1 MKVAQKIFAKRNMY
15 DNDPV
20 TIAFL
25 GDSVTQGCFE
35 CYFTEDEKLET
46 IYDYKSAYST
56 RVREILNLL
65 YPYAQINIINS
76 GISGGA
82 APGGLRRLE
91 RDVLRYHPDLVVV
104 SFGLNDC
111 CNPNIS
117 LEDYKD
123 ALRGIFSE
131 LRSRDIEAIFLTQN
145 YMNTKASR
153 RIQGDDLWEICQP
166 NAQMQNDGVLKQYMQ
181 EASKV
186 ARECGAKVCDLYSVW
201 EKLEQNGVN
210 TNALLANGINHP
222 IRQFHYYM
230 ALKLIETIFEVA

>member
-1 MKVAQKIFAKRNMY
+1 MKVAQKILAKRNMY

-35 CYFTEDEKLET
+35 CYYTEDERLET
-46 IYDYKSAYST
+46 VYDYKSAYST
-56 RVREILNLL
+56 RVREILNFL
-65 YPYAQINIINS
+65 YPFAQINIINS

-82 APGGLRRLE
+82 APGGFRRLE

-117 LEDYKD
+117 LEDYKE
-123 ALRGIFSE
+123 AIRNIFTE
-131 LRSRDIEAIFLTQN
+131 LRNRDIEGIFLTQN

-153 RIQGDDLWEICQP
+153 RIQGDDLWEVSTLH
-166 NAQMQNDGVLKQYMQ
+166 MGLQNDGTLKRYMQ
-181 EASKV
+181 EAASVVK
-186 ARECGAKVCDLYSVW
+186 ECGGKVCDLYSVW
-201 EKLEQNGVN
+201 EKLAENGVN

-222 IRQFHYYM
+222 VRPFHHYM
-230 ALKLIETIFEVA
+230 AMKLVELIFEVS

>member
-15 DNDPV
+15 ENDPV

-82 APGGLRRLE
+82 APGGFRRLE

-117 LEDYKD
+117 LEEYKD
-123 ALRGIFSE
+123 ALRGTFTE
-131 LRSRDIEAIFLTQN
+131 LRQRDIEAIFLTQN

-153 RIQGDDLWEICQP
+153 RIQGDDLWEMCES
-166 NAQMQNDGVLKQYMQ
+166 NAQMQNDGVLKRYME
-181 EASKV
+181 EAAAV
-186 ARECGAKVCDLYSVW
+186 AEECGAKVCDLYSVW
-201 EKLEQNGVN
+201 EKMEKYGVN

-222 IRQFHYYM
+222 IREFHYYM
-230 ALKLIETIFEVA
+230 ALKLVELMFEI

>member
-1 MKVAQKIFAKRNMY
+1 MKVAQKIFDKRYMY

-35 CYFTEDEKLET
+35 CYFNENEGLET
-46 IYDYKSAYST
+46 VYDYSSAFST

-65 YPYAQINIINS
+65 YPYAQINIVNS

-117 LEDYKD
+117 LEEYKD
-123 ALRGIFSE
+123 ALRGIFTQ
-131 LRSRDIEAIFLTQN
+131 LRERNIEGIFLTQN

-153 RIQGDDLWEICQP
+153 RIQGDDLWEMCKEH
-166 NAQMQNDGVLKQYMQ
+166 AQKQNDGVLKQYMQ
-181 EASKV
+181 EAAAV
-186 ARECGAKVCDLYSVW
+186 ARECGAEVCDLYAVW
-201 EKLEQNGVN
+201 EKLEANGVN
-210 TNALLANGINHP
+210 TNMLLANGINHP
-222 IRQFHYYM
+222 VREFHHYM
-230 ALKLIETIFEVA
+230 AMKIVEKILGV

>member
-1 MKVAQKIFAKRNMY
+1 MKVAQKIFDKRYMY

-35 CYFTEDEKLET
+35 CYFNENEGLET
-46 IYDYKSAYST
+46 VFDYSSAYST

-117 LEDYKD
+117 LEEYKD
-123 ALRGIFSE
+123 ALRGIFTQ
-131 LRSRDIEAIFLTQN
+131 LRERNIEGTFLTQN

-153 RIQGDDLWEICQP
+153 RIQGDDLWEMCKEH
-166 NAQMQNDGVLKQYMQ
+166 AQKQNEGVLKQYMQ
-181 EASKV
+181 EAAAV
-186 ARECGAKVCDLYSVW
+186 ARECGAEVCDLYAVW
-201 EKLEQNGVN
+201 EKLEANGVN
-210 TNALLANGINHP
+210 TNRLLANGINHP
-222 IRQFHYYM
+222 IREFHHYM
-230 ALKLIETIFEVA
+230 AMKIVEKILGV

>member
-1 MKVAQKIFAKRNMY
+1 MKVAQKIFDKRYMY

-35 CYFTEDEKLET
+35 CYFNENEGLET
-46 IYDYKSAYST
+46 VFDYSSAYST

-117 LEDYKD
+117 LEEYKD
-123 ALRGIFSE
+123 ALRGIFTQ
-131 LRSRDIEAIFLTQN
+131 LRERNIEGIFLTQN

-153 RIQGDDLWEICQP
+153 RIQGDDLWEMCKEH
-166 NAQMQNDGVLKQYMQ
+166 AQKQNEGVLKQYMQ
-181 EASKV
+181 EAAAV
-186 ARECGAKVCDLYSVW
+186 ARECGAEVCDLYAVW
-201 EKLEQNGVN
+201 EKLEANGVN
-210 TNALLANGINHP
+210 TNRLLANGINHP
-222 IRQFHYYM
+222 IREFHHYM
-230 ALKLIETIFEVA
+230 AMKIVEKILGV

>member
-1 MKVAQKIFAKRNMY
+1 MKVAQKIYAKRFKV
-15 DNDPV
+15 DNEPV

-35 CYFTEDEKLET
+35 CYYTEDEGLET
-46 IYDYKSAYST
+46 VYDYKSAYST

-82 APGGLRRLE
+82 APGGLIRLE
-91 RDVLRYHPDLVVV
+91 RDILRYHPDLVVV

-117 LEDYKD
+117 LEAYKD
-123 ALRGIFSE
+123 ALRSIFNE
-131 LRSRDIEAIFLTQN
+131 LRERNIEAIFLTQN

-153 RIQGDDLWEICQP
+153 RIQGDDLWKICQD
-166 NAQMQNDGVLKQYMQ
+166 NADMQNSGVLKRYME
-181 EASKV
+181 EASSV
-186 ARECGAKVCDLYSVW
+186 AKECGAKVCDLYSVW
-201 EKLEQNGVN
+201 EKMEQYGVN

-222 IRQFHYYM
+222 IREFHYYM
-230 ALKLIETIFEVA
+230 ALKLVELMFEVS